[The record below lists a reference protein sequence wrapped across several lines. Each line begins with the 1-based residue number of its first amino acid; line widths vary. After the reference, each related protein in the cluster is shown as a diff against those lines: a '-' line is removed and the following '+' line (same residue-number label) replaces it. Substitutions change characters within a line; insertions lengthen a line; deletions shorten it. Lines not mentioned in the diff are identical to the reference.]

1 MTTYYALILK
11 ANHSYIYARR
21 QPYAYLHIFYILN
34 VAYMTYLCQLCAIC
48 NHCYLYPHASFLYT
62 YTTTGNT
69 RNHQCSTYITINTIA
84 AISLLTAYL
93 SYARSF
99 LHNKYLGE
107 KAFLPKYV
115 RPFYGP
121 LEKILM
127 AKNNPQ

>member
-1 MTTYYALILK
+1 MLWISKATHLRTQTTLCIL
-11 ANHSYIYARR
+11 AR
-21 QPYAYLHIFYILN
+21 FVYILN

-48 NHCYLYPHASFLYT
+48 NHCYLYPYTSFLYT
-62 YTTTGNT
+62 YITAWNT
-69 RNHQCSTYITINTIA
+69 CNHQCSTYITINTIA

-93 SYARSF
+93 SHARSL
-99 LHNKYLGE
+99 LHYKCLGG

-127 AKNNPQ
+127 LKNNPQ